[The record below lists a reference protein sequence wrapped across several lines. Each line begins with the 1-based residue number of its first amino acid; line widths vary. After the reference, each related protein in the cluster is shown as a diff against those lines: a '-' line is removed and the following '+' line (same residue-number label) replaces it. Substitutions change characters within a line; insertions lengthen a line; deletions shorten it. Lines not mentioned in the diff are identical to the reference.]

1 MRRPCLPVLALGPYD
16 IPRCQQRMFSATLPQ
31 LKQRS
36 TPASYW
42 RGGTSRAVLFQKKDL
57 PTDDAIRRK
66 LFLQVIG
73 SPDPNGRQLDGLGA
87 GISSLSKICIVS
99 PSDHPDAD
107 VDYTFVG
114 IGIENNEVDLAG
126 NCGNMSAAIGPFAFN
141 QRLLPSVKCETD
153 TSATVRILNTNTGAI
168 IHSTFPTTDGEASS
182 TGDYALDGVAGTAA
196 QINLDFLRPAGSKT
210 GRLLPTGNVTDKL
223 AGFEVSCIDAAGPM
237 IFVRA
242 SDLAI
247 DPAILPNDF
256 NKQPEKLKQLE
267 KIRHQGA
274 VAMGMCKPGDVP
286 PRVTPKIAIV
296 SPSVTQ
302 VSLSGKK
309 MEAEMLDLVVR
320 FISDTQPHRAI
331 PLTGALCT
339 AVAAKVEGSVV
350 QQCLERELVTEG
362 MVTIGHPSGK
372 IEVNAQ
378 MDGKGDVECATVFRT
393 ARRIMEGEVFW
404 ND

>member
-1 MRRPCLPVLALGPYD
+1 MRLLCLPNSARGLYK
-16 IPRCQQRMFSATLPQ
+16 IPRRQQRTFSATLQQ

-36 TPASYW
+36 TSASYW

-57 PTDDAIRRK
+57 PTDAATRRK

-87 GISSLSKICIVS
+87 GISSLSKICIIS
-99 PSDHPDAD
+99 PSAHPEAD

-114 IGIENNEVDLAG
+114 IGIENDEVDLAG

-141 QRLLPSVKCETD
+141 QRLLPSANYESNKA
-153 TSATVRILNTNTGAI
+153 ATVKILNTNTGAI
-168 IHSTFPTTDGEASS
+168 IHSTFPIADGEASS

-210 GRLLPTGNVTDKL
+210 GRLLPTGNTVDKI
-223 AGFEVSCIDAAGPM
+223 AGFEVSCVDAAGPV
-237 IFVRA
+237 IFIRA
-242 SDLAI
+242 ADLAI
-247 DPAILPNDF
+247 NPAILPNDF

-267 KIRHQGA
+267 EIRHQGA
-274 VAMGMCKPGDVP
+274 VAMGMCKPGDVA
-286 PRVTPKIAIV
+286 PRVTPKIATV
-296 SPSVTQ
+296 SPSVKQT
-302 VSLSGKK
+302 SLSGKR

-339 AVAAKVEGSVV
+339 AVAARVEGSLV
-350 QQCLERELVTEG
+350 QQCLGSKPVTEG
-362 MVTIGHPSGK
+362 MVTLGHPSGT

-378 MDGKGDVECATVFRT
+378 MDGNGDVKCATVFRT
-393 ARRIMEGEVFW
+393 ARKIMEGEVFW